1 MAAKTLAS
9 VLFALYLLSFS
20 ANAEV
25 FDIRKFGTA
34 SVGSDITQALRQA
47 FQAACQNP
55 RPSSVVIPKGTYK
68 LGEIDMVG
76 PCKAPVEVTVNG
88 HLQANGNALVG
99 REKWVVFRYI
109 NGFKLNG
116 AGIFDGQ
123 GNAAWK
129 SNDCHKNNNC
139 KKLPISI
146 RFDFVLN
153 GEVRDITSLDA
164 KNFHVNVLGCKNFT
178 FDNVKIKAPAESPN
192 TDGIH
197 LGRSD
202 GVNILRSFISTGDD
216 CISVGDGMKNL
227 HVERV
232 TCGPGHGISIGSLG
246 RYTNEGPV
254 AGIWIKNCTLQETDN
269 GLRIKTYPS
278 SASSITVSDIHF
290 EDIIVKNV
298 FNPIL
303 IDQEYCPWNKCNK
316 AKPSTVKLV
325 NISFKRIRGTS
336 GNKDAVRLLCSK
348 AVPCTNVEV
357 GDIDLRY
364 GGADGPATFQ
374 CSNVTPKLSGT
385 QFPKACSS
393 AMVKPL
399 NDV

>member
-1 MAAKTLAS
+1 
-9 VLFALYLLSFS
+9 
-20 ANAEV
+20 
-25 FDIRKFGTA
+25 
-34 SVGSDITQALRQA
+34 
-47 FQAACQNP
+47 
-55 RPSSVVIPKGTYK
+55 
-68 LGEIDMVG
+68 
-76 PCKAPVEVTVNG
+76 
-88 HLQANGNALVG
+88 
-99 REKWVVFRYI
+99 
-109 NGFKLNG
+109 
-116 AGIFDGQ
+116 
-123 GNAAWK
+123 
-129 SNDCHKNNNC
+129 
-139 KKLPISI
+139 
-146 RFDFVLN
+146 
-153 GEVRDITSLDA
+153 
-164 KNFHVNVLGCKNFT
+164 
-178 FDNVKIKAPAESPN
+178 
-192 TDGIH
+192 
-197 LGRSD
+197 
-202 GVNILRSFISTGDD
+202 
-216 CISVGDGMKNL
+216 
-227 HVERV
+227 
-232 TCGPGHGISIGSLG
+232 
-246 RYTNEGPV
+246 
-254 AGIWIKNCTLQETDN
+254 N